1 MVRSNGVQEGLLQ
14 RGALASLPCS
24 WDDVEQTLEN
34 LRKQALQV
42 TSLPTHWII
51 QDQVAIHAQGQMS
64 NERRVRY
71 EKRDWAIEIEA
82 LHGKSA
88 DQISIA
94 VRRWRDG
101 QDITETALICETSLK
116 ISLVLKRVAMW
127 AVQDSR
133 RFLFEWVWDGSAIHL
148 VQMDIAT
155 TSGGENPRDL
165 LPAAVIPLSPEPL
178 RIISVANAEHKK
190 KLRKLSNAALYE
202 ELGYSMPPFYVLDE
216 HEVVRRIIDEGELS
230 PELTL
235 DLEALT
241 RRPWFCEQTEGIF
254 LRKSGRCCHE
264 AKSCDPEMLPHAGC
278 LKVSGRDSQVWTGE
292 Q

>member
-1 MVRSNGVQEGLLQ
+1 
-14 RGALASLPCS
+14 
-24 WDDVEQTLEN
+24 
-34 LRKQALQV
+34 
-42 TSLPTHWII
+42 
-51 QDQVAIHAQGQMS
+51 
-64 NERRVRY
+64 
-71 EKRDWAIEIEA
+71 
-82 LHGKSA
+82 
-88 DQISIA
+88 
-94 VRRWRDG
+94 
-101 QDITETALICETSLK
+101 
-116 ISLVLKRVAMW
+116 MW

-202 ELGYSMPPFYVLDE
+202 ELGYSMPPFYVLDQ

-241 RRPWFCEQTEGIF
+241 RRPLV
-254 LRKSGRCCHE
+254 LRTDGGHLPQEKREMCHE

-278 LKVSGRDSQVWTGE
+278 LKVSGRRFAV
-292 Q
+292 